1 MRQAERF
8 QTYLRGR
15 AKVRRLGYAFVQ
27 KLLRQKGVLLH
38 RKAMI
43 IWHWVIIDG
52 VVTDVHFT
60 INYTVCAFFLL
71 K

>member
-8 QTYLRGR
+8 QTYLRGG
-15 AKVRRLGYAFVQ
+15 AKVSRLGYPFVQ

-43 IWHWVIIDG
+43 IGYWVIIDG